1 MPFKLHITPKY
12 LLTSLSK
19 SSNPPMCR
27 LLKNICGTVFLP
39 DLAFAS
45 ALRSGYLSKFM
56 SMYSTPSFCIL
67 SLARMQNGQP
77 VIEKIMTRPFMFD
90 ENRLILESQ
99 FRVVC
104 CALNPLN
111 SG

>member
-1 MPFKLHITPKY
+1 
-12 LLTSLSK
+12 
-19 SSNPPMCR
+19 MCR

-45 ALRSGYLSKFM
+45 ALRSGYLSKLM
-56 SMYSTPSFCIL
+56 SMYSKPSFCIL

-90 ENRLILESQ
+90 EKRLITSKGSFGL
-99 FRVVC
+99 FAAPGIIC
-104 CALNPLN
+104 N
-111 SG
+111 SGL